1 VQYDLPRFE
10 GSMENHMH
18 SWMMRIWLALSLALA
33 LAAPV
38 SNAWADAADP
48 AVPPVQ
54 SFYATL
60 LDCMKNAKTLGAQGR
75 YDKLK
80 PSIERSFELGTM
92 VKYAVGPAWDT
103 ASADDQKALTS
114 AFARMTIAQYAG
126 NFDSYDGERFT
137 VEPQALLRG
146 NDHYVKTA
154 LVTKD
159 QTVAFTYR
167 MRQFGGQWK
176 IIDILLDG
184 SISQLSVYRSDFS
197 ATLTGGGPQVLVK
210 KLDRLADKALK

>member
-1 VQYDLPRFE
+1 MMWRFD
-10 GSMENHMH
+10 GSMEDRMH
-18 SWMMRIWLALSLALA
+18 SWMMRISIALVVALA
-33 LAAPV
+33 LAAPMT
-38 SNAWADAADP
+38 AARADAVDP
-48 AVPPVQ
+48 AVPAVQ

-60 LDCMKNAKTLGAQGR
+60 LDCMKNAKSLGAQGR

-80 PSIERSFELGTM
+80 PSVEKSFELGTM
-92 VKYAVGPAWDT
+92 IKYAVGPSWDT
-103 ASADDQKALTS
+103 ASADDQKALTN
-114 AFARMTIAQYAG
+114 AFAHMTIAQYAG
-126 NFDSYDGERFT
+126 NFDGYDGEKFT
-137 VEPQALLRG
+137 VEPQADIRG

-159 QTVAFTYR
+159 QTIAFIYR

-197 ATLTGGGPQVLVK
+197 STLKNGDPQALVK
-210 KLDRLADKALK
+210 KLDHLADKALK